1 MVDYVFKLKDLK
13 ILYINLDRRPERNNN
28 IKNELSRL
36 NLKGHKI
43 SAIDGQKFTKEE
55 QSYWMDRKNF
65 NSLSRDPN
73 KVFGRVGCYLSHLT
87 LMKYALDNNI
97 EPLLVLEDDCRFLTN
112 TNDVEI
118 RIPQN
123 CDIYYLGGLYWWKAD
138 NTNKTFRYLED
149 ELGEAVFESDEDDVL
164 DETEDFTLANFRDS
178 LFYQNNVRIFP
189 KYFRIA
195 CTYSYILPTR
205 KHIERLYNEMLSV
218 SKKAIDM
225 MYVTYVQ
232 KRDDCY
238 IIQPSLC
245 IQSDEFTSDITDF
258 GVKTPDNP
266 YNNSYFFDNNIYTIP
281 KVIEF
286 YDNNYHNTMKRLIAY
301 YNKYKIVPKPK
312 MLFRD
317 LRLVYRE
324 NI

>member
-1 MVDYVFKLKDLK
+1 MEDYIFKLKDLK
-13 ILYINLDRRPERNNN
+13 ILYVNLDRRPERNNN
-28 IKNELSRL
+28 IKNELARL
-36 NLKGHKI
+36 NLNGKRI
-43 SAIDGQKFTKEE
+43 SAIDGQKLNERE
-55 QSYWMDRKNF
+55 QSFWMDRKNF
-65 NSLSRDPN
+65 NTLSRDPN
-73 KVFGRVGCYLSHLT
+73 KVFGRVGCYLSHLKV
-87 LMKYALDNNI
+87 LKHALDNNI

-112 TNDVEI
+112 TNDIEI
-118 RIPQN
+118 RIPKN
-123 CDIYYLGGLYWWKAD
+123 CDIYYLGGLYWWKAS
-138 NTNKTFRYLED
+138 NNNSTFNELQFELE
-149 ELGEAVFESDEDDVL
+149 ESSFESDEEDD
-164 DETEDFTLANFRDS
+164 TPDFTLANFRDS

-195 CTYSYILPTR
+195 CTYSYVLPTR
-205 KHIERLYNEMLSV
+205 AHIQNLYREMLTV

-225 MYVTYVQ
+225 MYVSYVQ
-232 KRDDCY
+232 KRENCY

-286 YDNNYHNTMKRLIAY
+286 YDNNYHITMKRLLAY
-301 YNKYKIVPKPK
+301 YNKYKIVPNPK

-317 LRLVYRE
+317 LRIVYRE
-324 NI
+324 NK